1 MKPIIIQQEV
11 LIITSSEFSKRKYY
25 KKDASDTEKN
35 PSEKERLKDECWN
48 GMFNDRLPE
57 AFALADPTAEMYIF
71 QMKEAQQFLL
81 LVMGESPS
89 EIDSF
94 YSIDPYHFMT
104 MQFFS

>member
-1 MKPIIIQQEV
+1 MKPLIIQQEV
-11 LIITSSEFSKRKYY
+11 LIITSSEFSRRKYHN
-25 KKDASDTEKN
+25 DASDTEKN

-48 GMFNDRLPE
+48 GKLNDRLPE
-57 AFALADPTAEMYIF
+57 AFAMADPAAEMYIF

-94 YSIDPYHFMT
+94 YSIDPYHFLT